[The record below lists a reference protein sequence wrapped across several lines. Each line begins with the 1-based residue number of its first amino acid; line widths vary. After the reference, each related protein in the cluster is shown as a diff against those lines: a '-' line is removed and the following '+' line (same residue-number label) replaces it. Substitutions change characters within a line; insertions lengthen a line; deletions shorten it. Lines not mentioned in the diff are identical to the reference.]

1 MRKQIRNTLKLA
13 GAVVGLFGLTNAVQA
28 APVTYNF
35 TSGSAVLTLTTSSSS
50 LLAPA
55 STVILDG
62 TQVTFDSTALQV
74 NSFQFID
81 NGPSNLVG
89 AGLFSGTTLTITNLN
104 IVPGLGYSTLAASG
118 TNPYNYLVGP
128 IAVTGTFALSG
139 AITQG
144 PTAFSSVNP
153 SLVGQITLGGVTNL
167 TLSGITLG
175 SFTTPFGAA
184 TLKADVIFNG
194 VVPVPAAVWL
204 FGSALGLMGVMRRR
218 AASA

>member
-1 MRKQIRNTLKLA
+1 MRKQIRHTLTLA
-13 GAVVGLFGLTNAVQA
+13 GAVVSLFGLASAVQA

-35 TSGSAVLTLTTSSSS
+35 TSGSAVLTLTAGPSS

-55 STVILDG
+55 STVVLDG
-62 TQVTFDSTALQV
+62 TQVTFDATALQV

-89 AGLFSGTTLTITNLN
+89 AGLFTGTTLTITNLN
-104 IVPGLGYSTLAASG
+104 IIPGPGYLTLAASG

-128 IAVTGTFALSG
+128 VAVSGTYALSG

-144 PTAFSSVNP
+144 PTAFSSLNP
-153 SLVGQITLGGVTNL
+153 SLAGQITLGGVTNL

-175 SFTTPFGAA
+175 SFTIPSVGTA

-204 FGSALGLMGVMRRR
+204 FGSGLGLLGVMRRR
-218 AASA
+218 VA